1 MYLGIDIGGSSIK
14 FGIIDDKYKIL
25 FKEIIDLSP
34 KSKKPIVEIIND
46 AIVSTLQNFNKIQSI
61 GIGIPGIINN
71 GKVIISPNIPSI
83 NGINFYEHIEIK
95 KKIPIAIDNDA
106 NAAALT
112 ELFIGVGKK
121 LNSFIYITLGTGV
134 GGAIIHNREIFR
146 GFDGSAG
153 EIGHIIINA
162 DISNKQADFTTG
174 TLEHYI
180 GRQGIIRLFKEAVK
194 NSIYSFDVPEN
205 VDVSDISEYADAN
218 ECEALEA
225 LSKAGR
231 YFGVGLA
238 SVMNLLGIPFAI
250 VGGGI
255 SKINN
260 IFYNRALETIKQRAL
275 PHIAKK
281 AKILK
286 AKFLNDTG
294 IIGAAIL
301 GKQMLVK

>member
-14 FGIIDDKYKIL
+14 FGIIDDKYKII
-25 FKEIIDLSP
+25 FKEIIEISP

-46 AIVSTLQNFNKIQSI
+46 AIASTQKNFKNIQSI

-83 NGINFYEHIEIK
+83 NGINFYEHIELK
-95 KKIPIAIDNDA
+95 KKIPVAIDNDA

-121 LNSFIYITLGTGV
+121 LNSFIYVTLGTGV

-153 EIGHIIINA
+153 EIGHIIIDA
-162 DISNKQADFTTG
+162 DIYNNEADFTTG

-225 LSKAGR
+225 LSKSGR

-260 IFYNRALETIKQRAL
+260 IFYIRALETIKKRAL

-301 GKQMLVK
+301 GKQMLDK